1 MGTTGGFVATGI
13 FQNTVS
19 FNGTALTSQGDNDV
33 WTTYYDVNNVML
45 SATRFGGPQGELPR
59 SITVDERNC
68 STGAYSTGTFNS
80 ATVNINGATLINA
93 GPTSTSDIFVVLQQ
107 VGVSTINC
115 KRQDNTACAPY
126 THI

>member
-1 MGTTGGFVATGI
+1 MCTGGFVVTGI

-19 FNGTALTSQGDNDV
+19 FNGTALTSQGADDV
-33 WTTYYDVNNVML
+33 WTTYYDANNVML
-45 SATRFGGPQGELPR
+45 RATRFGGPQGEIPR

-80 ATVNINGATLINA
+80 ATVDVNGATLINA

-107 VGVSTINC
+107 VRFDATDG
-115 KRQDNTACAPY
+115 KRRDNTACAHC
-126 THI
+126 THT